1 MPDIVHSLWYS
12 DPIVPSYYIWVPYCK
27 TGHNFGKNK
36 TSLPTLKVQ
45 VKLGRIYVAI
55 SSPYPTTLKKEH
67 YFTKKGAL
75 AFPAETPF
83 ITSLYILDFLHTWPA
98 LQLAWGPANGQM
110 LVAVSSSAS
119 PFKCPLAEA
128 FSP

>member
-1 MPDIVHSLWYS
+1 M
-12 DPIVPSYYIWVPYCK
+12 
-27 TGHNFGKNK
+27 GHNFGKNK
-36 TSLPTLKVQ
+36 TSLPNLKVQ
-45 VKLGRIYVAI
+45 VKLSRIYVEI
-55 SSPYPTTLKKEH
+55 SSPYLTTLKKEH
-67 YFTKKGAL
+67 YLKKKKRAL
-75 AFPAETPF
+75 AFPSETPF
-83 ITSLYILDFLHTWPA
+83 ITSLYILDFLHPWSA